1 MPERDRIPAGSPP
14 STYAIADMVNRKP
27 GAVGRVAA
35 LTIQR
40 AIWIG
45 LGLYLA
51 GIRGSKV
58 KRGAFFASATL
69 TGVIA
74 AGFIKKGRKNG

>member
-1 MPERDRIPAGSPP
+1 VPPSPQIPGGSPP
-14 STYAIADMVNRKP
+14 STYAIASMLNREP

-51 GIRGSKV
+51 GIRGSRV
-58 KRGAFFASATL
+58 KRGALFASATL
-69 TGVIA
+69 TTVIA
-74 AGFIKKGRKNG
+74 AGFIRKGRTQ

>member
-1 MPERDRIPAGSPP
+1 MPPSPQVPAGSPP
-14 STYAIADMVNRKP
+14 STYAIASMVNREP
-27 GAVGRVAA
+27 GAVGRVAV

-51 GIRGSKV
+51 GISRSKV
-58 KRGAFFASATL
+58 KRGAFLASATL
-69 TGVIA
+69 TAVIA
-74 AGFIKKGRKNG
+74 ARLIVKAKQ